1 METLLNVL
9 LMFDIKM
16 VKNELFLSKSDF
28 LECKKTL
35 NDVRISE
42 FIGLPGIP
50 GIKKHTIFIQ
60 ENEIR
65 FIFNG
70 DLTILTEDKSNNTQD
85 IGHFIKIA
93 EEKED
98 LLQKKENLY
107 KMDEIKPLI
116 LDGDG
121 TEWLLN

>member
-1 METLLNVL
+1 METLLNIL
-9 LMFDIKM
+9 LLIDIKRAN
-16 VKNELFLSKSDF
+16 NERLLSKLDF
-28 LECKKTL
+28 LECKKAL

-85 IGHFIKIA
+85 IGHYITLRTK
-93 EEKED
+93 
-98 LLQKKENLY
+98 
-107 KMDEIKPLI
+107 
-116 LDGDG
+116 
-121 TEWLLN
+121 